1 MALGKG
7 LESLIPRKSQN
18 DLQENNQKAPT
29 GDELA
34 KSLPEPS
41 SLMQA
46 SSVASQDLSQNQ
58 HQKLS
63 ESLNESN
70 ELVVNQKDLKKDYIS
85 DNFYSSSSYRH
96 APKKIT
102 EAIFNIEID
111 KIQSNPHQ
119 PRRYFDEASLKELAQ
134 SMREF
139 GILQPIVVS
148 KIETETD
155 FGTSVSYQ
163 LIAGERR
170 LLAAKM
176 LGWERIPAVI
186 RRLKDK
192 AEGFEMAIVENLQRA
207 NLNPI
212 ETARAYAK
220 LQDEFNMTQREIASR
235 LGKSRETIA
244 NTLRLL
250 NLPQYI
256 QEAIADGKINESQ
269 ARLLLS
275 VEDLK
280 EQQNIFQEL
289 LTKNFS
295 VRALKQRISL
305 KKTQEGSAMDL
316 RQGSSVSPEILHLE
330 SELTE
335 LLGAQVKI
343 EQYQGN
349 DQGGKIIIR
358 FYSPE
363 EIYGLIQKIK
373 NDGNI
378 T

>member
-1 MALGKG
+1 
-7 LESLIPRKSQN
+7 
-18 DLQENNQKAPT
+18 
-29 GDELA
+29 
-34 KSLPEPS
+34 
-41 SLMQA
+41 
-46 SSVASQDLSQNQ
+46 
-58 HQKLS
+58 
-63 ESLNESN
+63 
-70 ELVVNQKDLKKDYIS
+70 
-85 DNFYSSSSYRH
+85 
-96 APKKIT
+96 
-102 EAIFNIEID
+102 
-111 KIQSNPHQ
+111 
-119 PRRYFDEASLKELAQ
+119 
-134 SMREF
+134 MREF